1 MLEMVVQPGGT
12 APAAQISGYRVG
24 GKTGTAQK
32 LEGGR
37 YSRRY
42 VASFVGIAPMSDPRL
57 VIAVMVDEPSGKEY
71 YGGQVAGPVFGQIAS
86 GALRALGVAPDA
98 PLVPLQVAQRKRRGA
113 HVSQAAIQLLE
124 RMRAQGKPRR
134 PECRFEKRGAWRG
147 VSCVSGAAQRRA
159 ALHC

>member
-32 LEGGR
+32 LDGGR
-37 YSRRY
+37 YTRRY
-42 VASFVGIAPMSDPRL
+42 VASFVGLAPMSDPRL

-98 PLVPLQVAQRKRRGA
+98 PLVPLQVAQQEA
-113 HVSQAAIQLLE
+113 
-124 RMRAQGKPRR
+124 PR
-134 PECRFEKRGAWRG
+134 E
-147 VSCVSGAAQRRA
+147 
-159 ALHC
+159 HM